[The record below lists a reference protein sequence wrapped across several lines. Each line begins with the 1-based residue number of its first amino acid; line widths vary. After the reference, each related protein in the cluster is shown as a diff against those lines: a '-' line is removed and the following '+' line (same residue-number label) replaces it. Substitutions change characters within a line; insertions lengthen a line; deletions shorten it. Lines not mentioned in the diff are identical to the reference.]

1 MKVDLN
7 ERTSTVKGTRDGA
20 GRSGADTN
28 TRLAWLRTQLAVERT
43 LMAWNRTSL
52 SLIGFGFTIYQFL
65 KKVQEATAGS
75 SVLRPESPRNFGL
88 AFLVIGTLGT
98 LIALYQHHLYA
109 NYLAGPELEDV
120 AIQEGMPRSSLP
132 LAITVF
138 LAIVGIVT
146 IIWVLLGG

>member
-1 MKVDLN
+1 MKADPS
-7 ERTSTVKGTRDGA
+7 ERMATVETSRDGSA
-20 GRSGADTN
+20 VPHPDTN

-52 SLIGFGFTIYQFL
+52 SLIGFGFTIYEFL

-75 SVLRPESPRNFGL
+75 SALRPESPRNFGL

-109 NYLAGPELEDV
+109 RYLSGPELEDV
-120 AIQEGMPRSSLP
+120 AIREGMPRSSLP

-138 LAIVGIVT
+138 LSVVGIVT
-146 IIWVLLGG
+146 ITWILLGG

>member
-1 MKVDLN
+1 MKVGLS
-7 ERTSTVKGTRDGA
+7 ERTSTVKPAADG
-20 GRSGADTN
+20 GGKADADAN

-65 KKVQEATAGS
+65 KKVQEIAAGS

-98 LIALYQHHLYA
+98 LVALYQHHLYTR
-109 NYLAGPELEDV
+109 YLAGPELEDV
-120 AIQEGMPRSSLP
+120 AIREGMPRSSLP
-132 LAITVF
+132 LVITVF
-138 LAIVGIVT
+138 LSVVGIVT